1 MANSLGYEVAIASE
15 AQDKAEHWDVLLDG
29 SLKVDVKAMKA
40 FQRGGDLQDKY
51 ICVELHGAKQDIR
64 GWLYGSRADIIAFR
78 HGMDFYLFGGRNLS
92 SLLSSQVDMDSVAYC
107 SSDAVKKVYN
117 RKENEWISWIE
128 RKDIESN
135 KCVFQ
140 IWSEF

>member
-64 GWLYGSRADIIAFR
+64 GWLYGSRADIIAFQTWY
-78 HGMDFYLFGGRNLS
+78 GF
-92 SLLSSQVDMDSVAYC
+92 LLVWRKEFIKLVESQVDMDSVAYC